1 MPAQI
6 LALTCCQVCPTAKV
20 VCNMFVMSVSALLQA
35 SPAHACIASV
45 AKSPSTHEKRCRSF
59 EQRTTLSRP
68 APVRGRASK
77 ASGRHGEQW
86 RCPIPVPLS
95 RRPYLRPARAC
106 FSCCPRGV
114 VYLRP
119 GFAKPRR
126 KARDQRLTLFSW
138 TCIESLRYTFS
149 TRP

>member
-59 EQRTTLSRP
+59 EQAQPSVAPHLLGGGPPKPADDMATSSDARFPCPSRGARTCAL
-68 APVRGRASK
+68 PVRAPQR
-77 ASGRHGEQW
+77 
-86 RCPIPVPLS
+86 
-95 RRPYLRPARAC
+95 
-106 FSCCPRGV
+106 RGV
-114 VYLRP
+114 
-119 GFAKPRR
+119 
-126 KARDQRLTLFSW
+126 SW
-138 TCIESLRYTFS
+138 
-149 TRP
+149 